1 MIPPRVG
8 TQEPKESPSRLFSR
22 STGATP
28 LNRDLCQVC
37 WLGRIDYLHART
49 LQELLA
55 RARAED
61 CVTDTLL
68 LLEHPPIYTLG
79 RRGSEEHVLVSQQVL
94 EKQGVAIY
102 RTDRGGGVT
111 FHGPGQLVGYPVVS
125 LKDRQGGLGRYL
137 RDLEEILIQVL
148 SQFSISAGRL
158 QGFTGVWVVDR
169 KIAAIGVKLNAGRI
183 TGHGFAL
190 NVTTDLSYF
199 SQIVPCGIRHKGV
212 TSIAR
217 VLGHEV
223 PLVPVR
229 KAVAKTFSKA
239 FKKHA
244 EEVVPE
250 KLFAFA
256 KGTWGTADV
265 TRACGVTS

>member
-1 MIPPRVG
+1 MIPPRPG
-8 TQEPKESPSRLFSR
+8 IQEPKESPSRFFSR
-22 STGATP
+22 STAAMP
-28 LNRDLCQVC
+28 LDPDLCQVC
-37 WLGRIDYLHART
+37 WLGRTDYLHART
-49 LQELLA
+49 LEELLA

-61 CVTDTLL
+61 RVTDTLL
-68 LLEHPPIYTLG
+68 LVEHPPIYTLG
-79 RRGSEEHVLVSQQVL
+79 RRSDDKHILVPRQVL
-94 EKQGVAIY
+94 ERQGVAVC

-137 RDLEEILIQVL
+137 RDLEEILIRVL
-148 SQFSISAGRL
+148 SQFAIPAGRL
-158 QGFTGVWVVDR
+158 QGFTGVWVEDR

-199 SQIVPCGIRHKGV
+199 SQIVPCGIHHKGV
-212 TSIAR
+212 TSMSRI
-217 VLGHEV
+217 LGREV
-223 PLVPVR
+223 PLAPVR
-229 KAVAKTFSKA
+229 KALTKAFSQV

-244 EEVVPE
+244 EEVAPE
-250 KLFAFA
+250 KLFAFD
-256 KGTWGTADV
+256 KGTRQTADA

>member
-8 TQEPKESPSRLFSR
+8 TQEPKESPSRPFSR

-79 RRGSEEHVLVSQQVL
+79 RRSNEKHILVPRQVL
-94 EKQGVAIY
+94 EKQGVAVY

-137 RDLEEILIQVL
+137 RDLEEILIRVL
-148 SQFSISAGRL
+148 SQFAIVAGRL
-158 QGFTGVWVVDR
+158 QGFTGVWVGDR
-169 KIAAIGVKLNAGRI
+169 KIAAIGVKLNAGKI
-183 TGHGFAL
+183 TGHGLAL

-199 SQIVPCGIRHKGV
+199 SQIVPCGIHHKGV
-212 TSIAR
+212 TSMAR
-217 VLGHEV
+217 ILGREV
-223 PLVPVR
+223 PLAPVR
-229 KAVAKTFSKA
+229 RAMAKA
-239 FKKHA
+239 FSQVFQKHA
-244 EEVVPE
+244 QEVAPGE
-250 KLFAFA
+250 LFAFA
-256 KGTWGTADV
+256 KGMGQAAHV
-265 TRACGVTS
+265 ARASGVTS